1 MKKRTNIILGVVAVI
16 LICFGIFSKWSEKTS
31 IGIIGGADGPTTII
45 VSDMK

>member
-1 MKKRTNIILGVVAVI
+1 MKKRTNIILGIGAVI